1 MLTAVFNKHLMAG
14 MKKLLWTLPILP
26 LVLAGCSTGSADSA
40 DSTNAAGADSL
51 KVVTSTQVWADVA
64 EAVAPD
70 VDIEA
75 IITGGDIDPHS
86 FEPSATDMAKV
97 SEADIIIVGG
107 GGYDSWLY
115 GTLEDDD
122 RIIHAL
128 DLSEHDHSEHDDHEH
143 EAEEAHEHDH
153 DEEGHDHDVD
163 NEHVWYSTEYVSEV
177 AEEFAEKVTELD
189 PEAQADATAVTTKM
203 DELHNQIHDLPAVR
217 IAQTEPIA
225 DHILSHSDM
234 VESTPE
240 GYRATTL
247 SESEPTAA
255 DVASFQDAINN
266 GDIDVLIYNPQSAST
281 VATSLKDLAE
291 EKGILVV
298 EIYETPQNTENF
310 LDVFTKA
317 VDDLTAATNQ
327 V

>member
-40 DSTNAAGADSL
+40 DSTNTAGADSL

-97 SEADIIIVGG
+97 SEADITIVGG

-128 DLSEHDHSEHDDHEH
+128 DLSEHDHSEH
-143 EAEEAHEHDH
+143 EAEEAHDHDH
-153 DEEGHDHDVD
+153 EEEGHDHDVD

-189 PEAQADATAVTTKM
+189 PEAQADATVVTTKM

-255 DVASFQDAINN
+255 DVAAFQDAINN

-317 VDDLTAATNQ
+317 VDDLTAAANQ

>member
-40 DSTNAAGADSL
+40 DSTNAAGSDSL

-143 EAEEAHEHDH
+143 EAEEAHDHDH

-266 GDIDVLIYNPQSAST
+266 GDLDVLIYNPQSAST

-291 EKGILVV
+291 EKGTPVV

-317 VDDLTAATNQ
+317 VDDLTAAANQ

>member
-1 MLTAVFNKHLMAG
+1 MLTAFFNKHLMAG

-40 DSTNAAGADSL
+40 DSTNAAGSDSL

-128 DLSEHDHSEHDDHEH
+128 DLSEHDHSEH
-143 EAEEAHEHDH
+143 EAEEAHDHDH
-153 DEEGHDHDVD
+153 EEEGHDHDVD

-255 DVASFQDAINN
+255 DVAAFQDAINN

-291 EKGILVV
+291 EKGIPVV

-310 LDVFTKA
+310 LDAFTKA
-317 VDDLTAATNQ
+317 VEDLTAAANQ

>member
-1 MLTAVFNKHLMAG
+1 MAG

-26 LVLAGCSTGSADSA
+26 LALAGCSTGSADSA
-40 DSTNAAGADSL
+40 DSTNAAGSDSL

-143 EAEEAHEHDH
+143 EAEEAHDHDH

-266 GDIDVLIYNPQSAST
+266 GDLDVLIYNPQSAST

-317 VDDLTAATNQ
+317 VDDLTAAANQ

>member
-40 DSTNAAGADSL
+40 DSTNAAGSDSL

-64 EAVAPD
+64 GAVAPD

-128 DLSEHDHSEHDDHEH
+128 DLSEHDHSEH
-143 EAEEAHEHDH
+143 EAEEAHDHDH
-153 DEEGHDHDVD
+153 EEEGHDHDVD

-255 DVASFQDAINN
+255 DVAAFQDAINN

-291 EKGILVV
+291 EKGIPVV

-310 LDVFTKA
+310 LDAFTKA
-317 VDDLTAATNQ
+317 VDDLTAAANQ

>member
-40 DSTNAAGADSL
+40 DSTNAAGSDSL

-64 EAVAPD
+64 GAVAPD

-128 DLSEHDHSEHDDHEH
+128 DLSEHDHSEH
-143 EAEEAHEHDH
+143 EAEEAHDHDH
-153 DEEGHDHDVD
+153 EEEGHDHDVD

-255 DVASFQDAINN
+255 DVAAFQDAINN

-291 EKGILVV
+291 EKGIPVV

-310 LDVFTKA
+310 LDAFTKA
-317 VDDLTAATNQ
+317 VEDLTAAANQ

>member
-26 LVLAGCSTGSADSA
+26 LVLAGCSAGSADSA

-128 DLSEHDHSEHDDHEH
+128 DLSEHDHSEH
-143 EAEEAHEHDH
+143 EAEEAHDHDH
-153 DEEGHDHDVD
+153 EEEGHDHDVD

-255 DVASFQDAINN
+255 DVAAFQDAINN

-291 EKGILVV
+291 EKGIPVV

-310 LDVFTKA
+310 LDAFTKA
-317 VDDLTAATNQ
+317 VDDLTAAANQ

>member
-26 LVLAGCSTGSADSA
+26 LVLAGCSTGSADSE
-40 DSTNAAGADSL
+40 DSTNTAGADSL

-97 SEADIIIVGG
+97 SEADITIVGG

-128 DLSEHDHSEHDDHEH
+128 DLSEHDHSEH
-143 EAEEAHEHDH
+143 EAEEAHDHDH
-153 DEEGHDHDVD
+153 EEEGHDHDVD

-189 PEAQADATAVTTKM
+189 PEAQADATVVTTKM

-255 DVASFQDAINN
+255 DVAAFQDAINN

-317 VDDLTAATNQ
+317 VDDLTAAANQ

>member
-1 MLTAVFNKHLMAG
+1 MAG

-40 DSTNAAGADSL
+40 DSTNAAGSDSL

-128 DLSEHDHSEHDDHEH
+128 DLSEHDHSEHET
-143 EAEEAHEHDH
+143 EEAHDH

-177 AEEFAEKVTELD
+177 AEEFAEKATELD

-317 VDDLTAATNQ
+317 VDDLTAAANQ

>member
-128 DLSEHDHSEHDDHEH
+128 DLSEHDHSEH
-143 EAEEAHEHDH
+143 EAEEAHDHDH
-153 DEEGHDHDVD
+153 EEEGHDHDVD

-255 DVASFQDAINN
+255 DVAAFQDAINN

-317 VDDLTAATNQ
+317 VDDLTAAANQ

>member
-1 MLTAVFNKHLMAG
+1 MLTAVVNKHLMAG
-14 MKKLLWTLPILP
+14 MKKRLWTLPILP

-40 DSTNAAGADSL
+40 DSTNTAGADSL

-75 IITGGDIDPHS
+75 IIIGGDIDPHS

-128 DLSEHDHSEHDDHEH
+128 DLSEHDHSEH
-143 EAEEAHEHDH
+143 EAEEAHDHDH
-153 DEEGHDHDVD
+153 EEEGHDHDVD
-163 NEHVWYSTEYVSEV
+163 NEHVWYSTEYVSKV
-177 AEEFAEKVTELD
+177 AKEFAEKVTELD

-255 DVASFQDAINN
+255 DVAAFQDAINN

-291 EKGILVV
+291 EKGIPVV

-310 LDVFTKA
+310 LDAFTKA
-317 VDDLTAATNQ
+317 VEDLTAAANQ

>member
-1 MLTAVFNKHLMAG
+1 MAG
-14 MKKLLWTLPILP
+14 MKRLLWTLPLLP
-26 LVLAGCSTGSADSA
+26 LVLVGCSTGSADSA
-40 DSTNAAGADSL
+40 DSTNASGSDSL
-51 KVVTSTQVWADVA
+51 KVVTSTQVWTDLAK
-64 EAVAPD
+64 AVAPD
-70 VDIEA
+70 VDIQA
-75 IITGGDIDPHS
+75 IITGGDTDPHS
-86 FEPSATDMAKV
+86 FEPSAADMAKV

-122 RIIHAL
+122 RIVHAL
-128 DLSEHDHSEHDDHEH
+128 DLSEHDHSEHGTEEDHEH
-143 EAEEAHEHDH
+143 DA
-153 DEEGHDHDVD
+153 EEGHDHDVD

-189 PEAQADATAVTTKM
+189 PEAQVDATAVTTKM
-203 DELHNQIHDLPAVR
+203 DELHNKIHDLPAVR
-217 IAQTEPIA
+217 VAQTEPIA

-247 SESEPTAA
+247 SEGEPTAA
-255 DVASFQDAINN
+255 DVAAFQDAINN

-291 EKGILVV
+291 EKGIPVV

-310 LDVFTKA
+310 LDAFTKA
-317 VDDLTAATNQ
+317 VDDLTAAANQ

>member
-128 DLSEHDHSEHDDHEH
+128 DLSEHDHSEH

-255 DVASFQDAINN
+255 DVAAFQDAINN

-317 VDDLTAATNQ
+317 VDDLTAAANQ

>member
-40 DSTNAAGADSL
+40 DSTNAAGSDSL

-128 DLSEHDHSEHDDHEH
+128 DLSEHDHSEHET
-143 EAEEAHEHDH
+143 EEAHDH

-177 AEEFAEKVTELD
+177 AEEFAEKATELD

-317 VDDLTAATNQ
+317 VDDLTAAANQ

>member
-1 MLTAVFNKHLMAG
+1 MLTAFFNKHLMAG
-14 MKKLLWTLPILP
+14 MKRLLWTLPILP
-26 LVLAGCSTGSADSA
+26 LVLVGCSTGSADSA
-40 DSTNAAGADSL
+40 DSTSAAGSDSL

-64 EAVAPD
+64 EAIAPD

-75 IITGGDIDPHS
+75 IITGGDTDPHS
-86 FEPSATDMAKV
+86 FEPSAADMAKV

-128 DLSEHDHSEHDDHEH
+128 DLSEHDHSDHET
-143 EAEEAHEHDH
+143 EEAHEEEGH
-153 DEEGHDHDVD
+153 EGHDHDVD

-177 AEEFAEKVTELD
+177 AEEFADKVAELD
-189 PEAQADATAVTTKM
+189 PEAQVDATAVTTKM
-203 DELHNQIHDLPAVR
+203 DELHNKIHDLPAVR

-247 SESEPTAA
+247 SEGEPTAA
-255 DVASFQDAINN
+255 DVAAFQDAINN
-266 GDIDVLIYNPQSAST
+266 GDIDVLVYNPQSASP

-291 EKGILVV
+291 EKGIAVV

-310 LDVFTKA
+310 LDAFTKA
-317 VDDLTAATNQ
+317 VDDLTAVANQ

>member
-1 MLTAVFNKHLMAG
+1 M
-14 MKKLLWTLPILP
+14 
-26 LVLAGCSTGSADSA
+26 
-40 DSTNAAGADSL
+40 
-51 KVVTSTQVWADVA
+51 
-64 EAVAPD
+64 
-70 VDIEA
+70 
-75 IITGGDIDPHS
+75 
-86 FEPSATDMAKV
+86 
-97 SEADIIIVGG
+97 
-107 GGYDSWLY
+107 
-115 GTLEDDD
+115 
-122 RIIHAL
+122 
-128 DLSEHDHSEHDDHEH
+128 DLSEHDHSEHDD
-143 EAEEAHEHDH
+143 HDH

-177 AEEFAEKVTELD
+177 AEEFAEKVTELA

-255 DVASFQDAINN
+255 DVAAFQDAINN

-310 LDVFTKA
+310 LDAFTKA
-317 VDDLTAATNQ
+317 VDDLTAAANQ

>member
-40 DSTNAAGADSL
+40 DSTNAAGSDSL

-64 EAVAPD
+64 GAVAPD

-128 DLSEHDHSEHDDHEH
+128 DLSEHDHSEH
-143 EAEEAHEHDH
+143 EAEEAHDHDH
-153 DEEGHDHDVD
+153 EEEGHDHDVD

-255 DVASFQDAINN
+255 DVAAFQDAINN

-291 EKGILVV
+291 EKGIPVV

-317 VDDLTAATNQ
+317 VEDLTAAANQ

>member
-40 DSTNAAGADSL
+40 DSTNAAGSDSL

-128 DLSEHDHSEHDDHEH
+128 DLSEHDHSEH
-143 EAEEAHEHDH
+143 EAEEAHDHDH
-153 DEEGHDHDVD
+153 EEEGHDHDVD

-255 DVASFQDAINN
+255 DVAAFQDAINN

-317 VDDLTAATNQ
+317 VEDLTAAANQ